1 MTEVWAGFNVE
12 KTKKVLLSCT
22 DVSWLFLLSSS
33 CILPVQPPCP
43 FIEQSL
49 INMFFLGASPG
60 LEASCASTINT
71 AKAVVEEAGPAVSQS
86 LHDLASKSVNHSED
100 SFHKVVTEYGLS
112 LEVPLTTV
120 EADEF
125 GSFPI
130 LRMSDWLYFLLMLTF
145 RQGTFSVLMFWF
157 GAGNR
162 VWIQKFGVK
171 VPECFDL

>member
-1 MTEVWAGFNVE
+1 MWRKQRKCCYPAQMSADCFCSHHLVYCLFN
-12 KTKKVLLSCT
+12 
-22 DVSWLFLLSSS
+22 
-33 CILPVQPPCP
+33 PPCP

-120 EADEF
+120 EVDEF

-145 RQGTFSVLMFWF
+145 REGTFSVLMFWF

-162 VWIQKFGVK
+162 VWIQRFGVK